1 MRRLLA
7 AACLCLAWVQPANAG
22 TSESLGTG
30 VAIALPVIAGGI
42 TLAKDDWKGTAQL
55 TVDTIATVGVA
66 YGLKHVIR
74 EQRPDKSDFQSMP
87 SDTSALAFAPAQFLW
102 DRYGWR
108 YGVPAYAAATF
119 VAWSRVDAQKHHW
132 YDVGQRRS
140 GFWRQ
145 QNLHHPLSGAGIA
158 LWHHAHRWRRLC
170 RAGLQILNRSSG
182 ERSVAKRRT
191 ASPCDHQTG
200 TATSENLFTR

>member
-1 MRRLLA
+1 MREIFAAMVLLA
-7 AACLCLAWVQPANAG
+7 VGSEAACAAS
-22 TSESLGTG
+22 SESLGTD
-30 VAIALPVIAGGI
+30 VAIALPLIAGGI
-42 TLAKDDWKGTAQL
+42 TLSKNDWKGTAQVTL
-55 TVDTIATVGVA
+55 DTVATVGLA

-132 YDVGQRRS
+132 YDV
-140 GFWRQ
+140 
-145 QNLHHPLSGAGIA
+145 
-158 LWHHAHRWRRLC
+158 
-170 RAGLQILNRSSG
+170 
-182 ERSVAKRRT
+182 T
-191 ASPCDHQTG
+191 ASAALAFG
-200 TATSENLFTR
+200 VSKIFTTRYQPRGLTYGVVPTEGGAYASL